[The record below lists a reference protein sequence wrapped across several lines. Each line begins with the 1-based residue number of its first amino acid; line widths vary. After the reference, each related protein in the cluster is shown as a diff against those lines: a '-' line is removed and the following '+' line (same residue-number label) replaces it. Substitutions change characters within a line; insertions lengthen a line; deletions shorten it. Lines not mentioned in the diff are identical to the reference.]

1 MGQYL
6 AIGIA
11 TRISADKARAAAEFK
26 DINNFRALFEKEF
39 NHNGIYQIEETEER
53 IHFRLKTE
61 IAEKEWKDFIS
72 TFYKIR
78 YTKDDGQTEI
88 LNNLSQATNLQAWL
102 DLAEKDKRQCY
113 QAVHLNYDPMENP
126 YYYHNFPVS
135 MDLVVLSLDGKLIIE
150 CYNDLFAFLTRMLR
164 ERLADYRLADSLF
177 VYITE

>member
-102 DLAEKDKRQCY
+102 DLA
-113 QAVHLNYDPMENP
+113 
-126 YYYHNFPVS
+126 
-135 MDLVVLSLDGKLIIE
+135 
-150 CYNDLFAFLTRMLR
+150 
-164 ERLADYRLADSLF
+164 
-177 VYITE
+177 